1 MSVQA
6 ANYAMRACNLRDD
19 VARHVLTALAW
30 RTKKETPHLVFMKN
44 EDIREDT
51 GLTSINGVKNAISRL
66 VAAGEVR
73 VIDVGGRLKKRGA
86 LACDFELVGV
96 RQWIEAG
103 EPERPQWCGPVGG
116 HAKVS
121 RGDDELSCHDGK
133 VSCGDG
139 MVSRGDG
146 KLSWGDTHRQ
156 DSKQDSEEG
165 RERTSP
171 PNLATNN
178 ASEQPTSQPSL
189 NHCSRRASE
198 QPVARHQLPR
208 GIAAKNASGAVR
220 DAIRARCD
228 ELAALHLEDS
238 DAWFRAMQDEFSDID
253 VGFVARKYHER
264 KGSIVR
270 SSLVFWFF
278 TEDRTKIPKTSPL
291 PRRLSDVEKRMLD
304 CDLGIEQMRRQA
316 QLDACTPP
324 PATNIMP
331 FTAQPEP
338 ALAAA
343 GA

>member
-6 ANYAMRACNLRDD
+6 TNYAMRACNLRDD

-86 LACDFELVGV
+86 LACDFELIGV

-103 EPERPQWCGPVGG
+103 EPERPQWRGPIEGD
-116 HAKVS
+116 AEVS
-121 RGDDELSCHDGK
+121 RGDDELSRHDSK

-146 KLSWGDTHRQ
+146 KVSRRDTHRQ

-165 RERTSP
+165 GEQTP
-171 PNLATNN
+171 PPILVTNN
-178 ASEQPTSQPSL
+178 AGEQPASQPFF
-189 NHCSRRASE
+189 NHRSKGAGE
-198 QPVARHQLPR
+198 QSVARRQLPR

-220 DAIRARCD
+220 DAIKARCD
-228 ELAALHLEDS
+228 ELAALHPEDG
-238 DAWFRAMQDEFSDID
+238 DAWFRTMQDEFGDID
-253 VGFVARKYHER
+253 VGFVARKFHER
-264 KGSIVR
+264 TGSLVR
-270 SSLVFWFF
+270 SPLVHWFF
-278 TEDRTKIPKTSPL
+278 TEDRTKLPKASCL
-291 PRRLSDVEKRMLD
+291 PRRLSDVEKRMVD
-304 CDLGIEQMRRQA
+304 CDRGIERMREQA
-316 QLDACTPP
+316 EAGARTPP
-324 PATNIMP
+324 VTNIMP
-331 FTAQPEP
+331 FTTQPEP

-343 GA
+343 EA